1 MAPAKDLFFND
12 PLERLCDCHM
22 VRETVGKEY
31 HARAERLLSLSGNE
45 KFGYGFEALGRLCE
59 MLELKATLG
68 WQLYDAYR
76 TGDRAE
82 LGRLAH
88 EVIPEILERTERF
101 LVAFRKQWYHEN
113 KTFGFSAQEI
123 RIGGLKERLR
133 STALRVEDY
142 LAGGCD
148 RIEELESAPLP
159 MDKKRNGEYA
169 GHFGWHRV
177 VAPGLL

>member
-1 MAPAKDLFFND
+1 M
-12 PLERLCDCHM
+12 
-22 VRETVGKEY
+22 
-31 HARAERLLSLSGNE
+31 
-45 KFGYGFEALGRLCE
+45 
-59 MLELKATLG
+59 G